1 MNRWSVLAQSLV
13 VLLLT
18 IAPAPGITAGQE
30 GPWKPLFNGRDLT
43 GWEHVGPGKFVVE
56 DGLLKTDGGM
66 GLLWYTREAFGN
78 VAIRVVYRNP
88 GGANSGVFIRIPEK
102 PTEPWMPVN
111 RGYEVQIDDRAD
123 DYHVTGVLY
132 SLTRALAKPAR
143 PDDWNTME
151 IALDDDH
158 TTVHINGV
166 QVTDYREGQTVPP
179 KKERWEPDRGPRPG
193 IGYIGLQN
201 HSAKNIVFFREVSVR
216 PLRRQ

>member
-1 MNRWSVLAQSLV
+1 
-13 VLLLT
+13 
-18 IAPAPGITAGQE
+18 
-30 GPWKPLFNGRDLT
+30 
-43 GWEHVGPGKFVVE
+43 
-56 DGLLKTDGGM
+56 
-66 GLLWYTREAFGN
+66 
-78 VAIRVVYRNP
+78 
-88 GGANSGVFIRIPEK
+88 
-102 PTEPWMPVN
+102 
-111 RGYEVQIDDRAD
+111 
-123 DYHVTGVLY
+123 
-132 SLTRALAKPAR
+132 
-143 PDDWNTME
+143 ME